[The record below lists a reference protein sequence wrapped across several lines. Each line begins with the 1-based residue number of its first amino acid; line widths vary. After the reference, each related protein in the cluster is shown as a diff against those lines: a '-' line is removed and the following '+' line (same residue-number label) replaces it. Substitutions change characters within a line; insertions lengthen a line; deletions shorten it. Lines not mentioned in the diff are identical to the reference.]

1 MSTARRPLGQG
12 PAPAVDPQEQ
22 PAARGRTAAERA
34 ADDTPPPVPPT
45 GPVPADAEPPASR
58 RTLGNGSRP

>member
-22 PAARGRTAAERA
+22 PAARGRTAAEPA
-34 ADDTPPPVPPT
+34 IEHTPPPTRPAPADEEPPT
-45 GPVPADAEPPASR
+45 PR

>member
-22 PAARGRTAAERA
+22 PAVRGRTAAERA
-34 ADDTPPPVPPT
+34 AEDTPPPVPPT
-45 GPVPADAEPPASR
+45 PADAEPPASR

>member
-1 MSTARRPLGQG
+1 MSTTRRPLGQG

-34 ADDTPPPVPPT
+34 IETHPPAPPVL
-45 GPVPADAEPPASR
+45 ADAELPATPR
-58 RTLGNGSRP
+58 RTLGAGARP